1 MTSKNQSQP
10 EPINVGQ
17 TAAQQAAANSD
28 AVRESAKVNQIN
40 EVTPY
45 GNLTYSGDIGSADR
59 TRTTTLN
66 PQDQQRLDLERQ
78 ISLALTG
85 YANDL
90 TGRAQQATKDPFS
103 LSGVTPLAGADDLSA
118 AGHRA
123 GQAVYDQSLNRI
135 NPELDRQ
142 RSQLDAQLINRGLRP
157 GSEGYDAEINKFDRG
172 RAQQLNDLS
181 LGSVGAGN
189 AEQSRLFGVS
199 QAARQQGISDLQ
211 TERNTPLNELSA
223 LLQGSPAIQGTN
235 FAPQAQYQV
244 AAPDVAGLTN
254 ANYMGQL
261 NAYNTKQSGQ
271 NAMYGA
277 LGSIG
282 GAGTGAAAR
291 AWWG

>member
-10 EPINVGQ
+10 SPINAQQ

-28 AVRESAKVNQIN
+28 AVRESARVNQIN

-45 GNLTYSGDIGSADR
+45 GSLTYSGEIGSPDR

-78 ISLALTG
+78 ISSALTG

-90 TGRAQQATKDPFS
+90 TGRARDATSDPFS
-103 LSGVTPLAGADDLSA
+103 LDGVAQLYGQDDLSA
-118 AGHRA
+118 AGNKTR
-123 GQAVYDQSLNRI
+123 QDVYKRSLDRI
-135 NPELDRQ
+135 SPELDRQ
-142 RSQLDAQLINRGLRP
+142 RSQLETTLINRGLRP
-157 GSEGYDAEINKFDRG
+157 GSEGYDSEIGKFDRG

-181 LGSVGAGN
+181 LGADIQGGS
-189 AEQSRLFGVS
+189 EESRLFGLS

-211 TERNTPLNELSA
+211 LERSTPLNELAA
-223 LLQGSPAIQGTN
+223 LLQGSPAVQSPN

-244 AAPDVAGLTN
+244 AAPDIQGLTQ

-261 NAYNTKQSGQ
+261 NAYNTNQSGN

-277 LGSIG
+277 LGSLG
-282 GAGTGAAAR
+282 GAGLGAAAR
-291 AWWG
+291 QWWR